1 VKLSRH
7 RNERLELAKLHK
19 KDCTADD

>member
-7 RNERLELAKLHK
+7 RNERLELAKLHEK
-19 KDCTADD
+19 NCTADD